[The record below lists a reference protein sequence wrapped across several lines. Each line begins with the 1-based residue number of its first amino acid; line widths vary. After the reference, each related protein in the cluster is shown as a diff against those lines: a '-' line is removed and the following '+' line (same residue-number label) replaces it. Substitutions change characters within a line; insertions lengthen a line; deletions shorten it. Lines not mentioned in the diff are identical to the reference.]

1 MRSVKNLNL
10 EGIKIGNSFYAILGN
25 LMLAFSQW
33 FIIWGIARTSSLEM
47 LGIYTFS
54 VAICA
59 PLILFSSL
67 QMRNVYVT
75 DAKDENSINE
85 YLVTRLLTSIFSLVP
100 ITLIMISLQLD
111 KLEIQLLYLVFF
123 LYTLDSISDI
133 FYGVFQKVNLMKY
146 LATSQILRAAILILS
161 LLIYYLLDISIIV
174 FLTLLV
180 FTTAMRVM
188 FYDLKKA
195 KKIEQINVNSVSIE
209 KIKGILILSLPLGVV
224 SLLVSL
230 NIQIP
235 RYYLEYFTTI
245 EQVGIFAAI
254 FQLANIGLILV
265 NSIGQLVAPKLALYF
280 KDNIKKFVKFS
291 LITMILISIFSGII
305 LLIVY
310 LFGNNIIHIIY
321 GSNFSDAGNIF
332 FVIML
337 ATSVGYLSTILGIIT
352 TTTRNFSKQYI
363 YTYISFFSTLIF
375 GWFLIPIYGL
385 EGAAYT
391 LMISYMLKIF
401 FNIKVLYKIII
412 TKREGL
418 S

>member
-1 MRSVKNLNL
+1 MNL